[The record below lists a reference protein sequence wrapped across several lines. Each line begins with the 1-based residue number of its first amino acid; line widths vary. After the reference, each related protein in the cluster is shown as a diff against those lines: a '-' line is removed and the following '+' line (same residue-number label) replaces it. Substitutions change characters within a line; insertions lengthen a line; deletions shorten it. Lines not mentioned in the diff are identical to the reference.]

1 MQPRENYR
9 REINRILL
17 LRLHGYPQSSSSS
30 SCRRRPRAR
39 ENDPDENRTDQQLLN
54 RDGVKEG
61 LGNGNGDDQGTGV
74 KELEMNS
81 ICAVERGGP

>member
-1 MQPRENYR
+1 MTA
-9 REINRILL
+9 
-17 LRLHGYPQSSSSS
+17 RLSSVFVFVIVSSSFVVRRS
-30 SCRRRPRAR
+30 RRRRAR
-39 ENDPDENRTDQQLLN
+39 ENDPGENRTDQQLLN

-61 LGNGNGDDQGTGV
+61 LGNGNGDEQGTGV